1 MDNWKVLV
9 VEILKNLVMKRG
21 IKIFEISTLG
31 WHRDGCQP
39 RVLAQFD

>member
-1 MDNWKVLV
+1 
-9 VEILKNLVMKRG
+9 MKAGKECDCG